1 MQYNKIV
8 RVNKNLATSISK
20 NYFLLGSFKVK
31 TVKMDLLGSILG
43 KMDAP
48 PAAQVDEETKKKV
61 KGQNF
66 DDLFTHFS
74 LILTYLLRCSG

>member
-1 MQYNKIV
+1 
-8 RVNKNLATSISK
+8 
-20 NYFLLGSFKVK
+20 
-31 TVKMDLLGSILG
+31 MDLLGSILG